1 MDVVVSSTSAAH
13 LEYLLRIADSSL
25 ILGHRL
31 SEWCGHGPVL
41 EEDIA
46 LTNVA
51 LDLIGQAR
59 LLYTRAGALEDG
71 GRSEDQFAFNRTES
85 EFRNVTMVELPNGDY
100 GSTIMRNFLF
110 TAFQLELWPLLQASA
125 DAQLAEIA
133 GKSRK
138 EAQYHAQHA
147 SDWTVRLGDGTDES
161 HTRMQRALDTLWP
174 YTAEFFSA
182 STTDDAAAES
192 AIGPAWSSLEAR
204 WHAAVRPVLDVATLR
219 VPERTIV
226 PVARQGG
233 PAQRAHG
240 AVAARDA
247 VSATYLPEP
256 QLVVEVRGLM
266 TPRYHTLRIAD
277 VRRETP
283 ECISVTFDLPP
294 ELAPAYR
301 FVQGQHLGL
310 RTTLDGEELRRSYSI
325 CSGVDDGEIRVA
337 IKKVGGGKFS
347 HWANEALKPGDPIEV
362 LTPEGRFFTPLDPAH
377 GKHYVAFVAGSG
389 ITPVLSLIRTTLARE
404 PKSRFTLVYGNRR
417 QSSVMFHEAL
427 EDLKDRYLTRF
438 SLYNVFSREAQ
449 EVELFNGR
457 IDAAKVNQFLES
469 LVPSDTIDEAFICG
483 PLTMI
488 DDVEVALIA
497 AGVPANH
504 VHVERFGIPTGSTR
518 GDR

>member
-1 MDVVVSSTSAAH
+1 MDVAVSTASAAH

-192 AIGPAWSSLEAR
+192 AIGPAWSTLEAR

-219 VPERTIV
+219 VPERTSFLSRGKEGLHSEHME
-226 PVARQGG
+226 PLLREMQYL
-233 PAQRAHG
+233 QR
-240 AVAARDA
+240 
-247 VSATYLPEP
+247 TYPN
-256 QLVVEVRGLM
+256 
-266 TPRYHTLRIAD
+266 
-277 VRRETP
+277 
-283 ECISVTFDLPP
+283 
-294 ELAPAYR
+294 
-301 FVQGQHLGL
+301 
-310 RTTLDGEELRRSYSI
+310 RS
-325 CSGVDDGEIRVA
+325 
-337 IKKVGGGKFS
+337 
-347 HWANEALKPGDPIEV
+347 W
-362 LTPEGRFFTPLDPAH
+362 
-377 GKHYVAFVAGSG
+377 
-389 ITPVLSLIRTTLARE
+389 
-404 PKSRFTLVYGNRR
+404 
-417 QSSVMFHEAL
+417 
-427 EDLKDRYLTRF
+427 
-438 SLYNVFSREAQ
+438 
-449 EVELFNGR
+449 
-457 IDAAKVNQFLES
+457 
-469 LVPSDTIDEAFICG
+469 
-483 PLTMI
+483 
-488 DDVEVALIA
+488 
-497 AGVPANH
+497 
-504 VHVERFGIPTGSTR
+504 
-518 GDR
+518 